1 MAFKICARAAF
12 KETMRSAG
20 PVLLEPL
27 MKVVVESPEEFQ
39 GAVQTTLI
47 RRRGMIQGSETA
59 YGTTAIEA
67 NVPLSDMFGY
77 STELRS
83 ATQGK
88 AEYTME
94 FAKYGEVPTSIQKEL
109 VEKYKDRQR

>member
-1 MAFKICARAAF
+1 
-12 KETMRSAG
+12 MRSAG
-20 PVLLEPL
+20 PVVLEPL
-27 MKVVVESPEEFQ
+27 MKVVVETPEEFQ

-67 NVPLSDMFGY
+67 HVPLSDMFGY

-94 FAKYGEVPTSIQKEL
+94 FAKYGEVPASIQKEL
-109 VEKYKDRQR
+109 IEKYKDRQK